1 MTYPCELTERPAQP
15 VLSIR
20 TRAAVQ
26 DLPQALGQ
34 AYGAI
39 AQYLAQLGQQPAGAP
54 FTAYYNMDMQDL
66 DIEVGFPVASS
77 LPGNAQIQASEIPA
91 GQVVSLLYVGPYD
104 QCAPAYEAAEHWMNT
119 NGHESTGVVYEFYLN
134 DPSETPPDALQ
145 TQIVFP
151 LKAT

>member
-1 MTYPCELTERPAQP
+1 MTYPCELTERTAQP

-39 AQYLAQLGQQPAGAP
+39 AQYLAQLGQRPAGAP

-66 DIEVGFPVASS
+66 DIEVGFPVASA
-77 LPGNAQIQASEIPA
+77 LPGSAQIQASEIPA
-91 GQVVSLLYVGPYD
+91 GRAVSLLYVGPYD
-104 QCAPAYEAAEHWMNT
+104 QCEAAYEAAEQWMNS
-119 NGHESTGVVYEFYLN
+119 NGHESSGVVYEFYLN
-134 DPSETPPDALQ
+134 DPSDTPPDALQ